1 MQYCCLYTYDRV
13 FFFQIENKE
22 LRDLLL
28 ISKGS
33 VSVKTTATEESN
45 QPADAAAE
53 ATTVEEEEPSQTE
66 CKE

>member
-1 MQYCCLYTYDRV
+1 MIVL

-33 VSVKTTATEESN
+33 LSVKTTVTEETS
-45 QPADAAAE
+45 QPAEAAAE
-53 ATTVEEEEPSQTE
+53 AATVEEEEPSQTE

>member
-1 MQYCCLYTYDRV
+1 MIVL

-28 ISKGS
+28 ISKSS
-33 VSVKTTATEESN
+33 VSVKTTATEENS
-45 QPADAAAE
+45 QPAEAAATE
-53 ATTVEEEEPSQTE
+53 AATVEEEEPSQTE